1 LRNFAEQFPSGDAD
15 KTCRIGARF
24 FFVVEGLKS
33 RQDISI
39 VEILLVRTFPVSTT
53 MYWKVTLTRSG
64 IGLPKNRV
72 DTLVALGLRKRFR
85 TVYKPV
91 NPQIAGLLLRVK
103 ELIRVELVENTETK
117 EVMKERR
124 RPEKGY
130 FVESMGSG
138 YVKPVDMVVSTR
150 AGV

>member
-1 LRNFAEQFPSGDAD
+1 M
-15 KTCRIGARF
+15 K
-24 FFVVEGLKS
+24 
-33 RQDISI
+33 
-39 VEILLVRTFPVSTT
+39 ILLETSVVKLRTFPVSTT

-103 ELIRVELVENTETK
+103 ELVRVELVEDTETQ
-117 EVMKERR
+117 EIMKERR

-130 FVESMGSG
+130 VVESAGTG
-138 YVKPVDMVVSTR
+138 YVQPVDTPVPTAPTR
-150 AGV
+150 M